1 MRLPSKSPLDYNRQ
15 NRRQRLVRLGLSRF
29 RYVVYVSTL
38 TSVHCS
44 ESVSVLV
51 YVAEQY
57 FQVQRGTAIA
67 SVEFSNTRPVRG
79 ADNSRPVNIGG
90 AVAATGRENINRAA
104 DRLTLLHDTS
114 KKKQMK

>member
-1 MRLPSKSPLDYNRQ
+1 M
-15 NRRQRLVRLGLSRF
+15 
-29 RYVVYVSTL
+29 
-38 TSVHCS
+38 HCS

-57 FQVQRGTAIA
+57 FQVQRGTA

-90 AVAATGRENINRAA
+90 AVTAATGRENINRAA